1 MGPAFDLTLRRT
13 RLASEDL
20 MKQATKVPKVTKV
33 RIMGEKDRQTD
44 RMALINRWT
53 DRQADIDRL

>member
-1 MGPAFDLTLRRT
+1 MFNRTILKKSGGRTPRVELEEMGPAFDLTLRRT

-33 RIMGEKDRQTD
+33 RKYITN
-44 RMALINRWT
+44 L
-53 DRQADIDRL
+53 L